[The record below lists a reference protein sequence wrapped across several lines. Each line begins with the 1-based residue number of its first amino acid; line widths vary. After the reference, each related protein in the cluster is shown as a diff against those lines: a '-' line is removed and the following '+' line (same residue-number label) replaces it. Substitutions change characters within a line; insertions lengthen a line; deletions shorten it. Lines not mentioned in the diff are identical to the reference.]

1 MGGRTV
7 FGGLPLKIEMRA
19 VADLVPY
26 AGNARTHPEW
36 QIAQIAASIAEF
48 GWSNPLLIG
57 PDNVII
63 AGHGRLLAAER
74 LGLEKVPVIVLGHLT
89 ERQRRALV
97 IADNKIAENAGWDE
111 DLLRRELAAL
121 RDDGFDLDIVGFS
134 ETELEDILGGLDEDF
149 GKLPELGDPD
159 HIPAAPKKPV
169 SQRGMVWLL
178 GDHRVM
184 CGDATSK
191 EDLAKLC
198 AGELVEACWTDP
210 PYNVDIGGKNQM
222 LDRADK
228 GNRGKT
234 GSIANDRMEAGEF
247 RRFLVTAFSAA
258 ADVMKKG
265 APIYVAHADT
275 EGLNFRAAFRDAG
288 FKLSGCLI
296 WVKPSMVIGR
306 SDYQWRHEPI
316 LYGWKAGAAHR
327 WYGGRTRTTVLEE
340 QRPPVRFMPD
350 GTVQIDV
357 GGQVLVV
364 SGEKLSVETFDQTVL
379 RYDRPARNPDHPTMK
394 PVGLI
399 EQMLE
404 NATKRG
410 DLVLDPFGGSGSTL
424 IAAHALGRKA
434 RLMELDEKFCDVI
447 VRRWQEYTGLEAKL
461 EGDGRTFEAVEAG
474 RRAAA

>member
-1 MGGRTV
+1 
-7 FGGLPLKIEMRA
+7 LKIEMRP

-26 AGNARTHPEW
+26 ARNARTHPDW

-48 GWSNPLLIG
+48 GFANPLLIG

-97 IADNKIAENAGWDE
+97 IADNKIAENAGWDQE
-111 DLLRRELAAL
+111 LLARELAAL
-121 RDDGFDLDIVGFS
+121 KDEGFDLDIVGFS
-134 ETELEDILGGLDEDF
+134 ETELEDLLGSLEDP

-198 AGELVEACWTDP
+198 AGELVDACWTDP
-210 PYNVDIGGKNQM
+210 PYNVDVHAKNEM
-222 LDRADK
+222 LDRAD
-228 GNRGKT
+228 GGKRAKS
-234 GSIANDRMEAGEF
+234 GAVANDRMESGEF
-247 RRFLVTAFSAA
+247 RRFLVTAFSVA
-258 ADVMKKG
+258 ADMMKKG
-265 APIYVAHADT
+265 APIYVAHAD
-275 EGLNFRAAFRDAG
+275 LNGVSATFVKAIQDAG
-288 FKLSGCLI
+288 FHLQNCLV

-306 SDYQWRHEPI
+306 CDYQSRHEPI
-316 LYGWKAGAAHR
+316 LYGWKRGATHK
-327 WYGGRTRTTVLEE
+327 WYGGRTRTSVLEE

-379 RYDRPARNPDHPTMK
+379 RHDRPARNPDHPTMK

-399 EQMLE
+399 VEMLE
-404 NATKRG
+404 NSTKRG

-424 IAAHALGRKA
+424 IACHGLGRKA
-434 RLMELDEKFCDVI
+434 RLMELDAKFVDVI
-447 VRRWQEYTGLEAKL
+447 CKRFIEYCGIQPVL
-461 EGDGRTFEAVEAG
+461 EGDGRTFEAIEAG
-474 RRAAA
+474 VRAAA